1 MPGKPADYHYSCY
14 FRLWNGQN
22 ILVLTGIR
30 SFSASYPLKY
40 HRKECAQIFKLAE
53 QYAADLKVYYQMLKH
68 LEKYSFKASYLQ
80 EIKKGIR
87 DSQGREVYK
96 QIERLSV
103 LIAPITS
110 RRNAF
115 YAFNIVALR
124 DFHYMIALEKWK
136 QQSGQALGEWFDAL
150 AEMEVLASLAVIRLK
165 TRIGSCRSVF
175 AAQEAQANET
185 NKAVFWWLWH

>member
-1 MPGKPADYHYSCY
+1 
-14 FRLWNGQN
+14 
-22 ILVLTGIR
+22 
-30 SFSASYPLKY
+30 
-40 HRKECAQIFKLAE
+40 
-53 QYAADLKVYYQMLKH
+53 MLMH

-115 YAFNIVALR
+115 YAFFNIVALR
-124 DFHYMIALEKWK
+124 DFQYMIALEKWK

-150 AEMEVLASLAVIRLK
+150 AEMEVLASLAVIRFENPDWVMP
-165 TRIGSCRSVF
+165 TVF

-185 NKAVFWWLWH
+185 NKAVFVAVALGHPLLPAEKRKHNDLIFKDKEKVLLITGSNMSGKSTLYGLQVLI